1 MELRGE
7 RHRLFQPFIDKQGVA
22 KPSLKWTNRPLD
34 NSEAQRG
41 FCEAFAVSDVEWET
55 ALAAWPGSERARR
68 YGLVEERA
76 PAFRVDS
83 KLGAANAKKTASA
96 RRGRKQG

>member
-68 YGLVEERA
+68 YGLVGSGEQRKG
-76 PAFRVDS
+76 FNTDT
-83 KLGAANAKKTASA
+83 KLGAANAKKSA
-96 RRGRKQG
+96 AQRRNKK